1 MQQRPCPTLGRPV
14 SVLGFGGI
22 VLSGRPQADCD
33 REVAEAVDRGFT
45 YFDVAPQYGD
55 AQERMG
61 PALRPF
67 RDRVVLNCKTLER
80 EGPAARAELDDSL
93 KKLRTDRFD
102 VYQLHAMATEED
114 VDRVLA
120 PGGALGAL
128 EEAQRAG
135 KCRALGF
142 SAHGEGAA
150 LRLIGTGRFQAM
162 LLPLNAVMLERG
174 VFGPRALAAANAA
187 GMTVYALK
195 AMARGRSAP
204 GAERAH
210 PKCWYEAEDRA
221 PIAELALRY
230 TLGLPGVVAA
240 LPPGQPELF
249 RLAAAAAGREE
260 GPTLTTP
267 LDAGEKARLLD
278 AMADSRPLFPEEAA

>member
-33 REVAEAVDRGFT
+33 REVAAAVDQGFT

-80 EGPAARAELDDSL
+80 GGPAARAQLDDSL
-93 KKLRTDRFD
+93 KKLETDRFD
-102 VYQLHAMATEED
+102 VYQLHAVTTEED

-120 PGGALGAL
+120 PGGALEAL
-128 EEAQRAG
+128 EGAQRAG

-142 SAHGEGAA
+142 SAHGEDAA
-150 LRLIGTGRFQAM
+150 LRLIATGRFRTM
-162 LLPLNAVMLERG
+162 LLPLNAVMFERG

-195 AMARGRSAP
+195 AMARGKADP
-204 GAERAH
+204 ERGQGH
-210 PKCWYEAEDRA
+210 PKCWYEVEDRA

-249 RLAAAAAGREE
+249 RVAAAAATRAE
-260 GPTLTTP
+260 GPALTTP
-267 LDAGEKARLLD
+267 LDADEKARLLD
-278 AMADSRPLFPEEAA
+278 AMAGSRPLFPAAAA